1 MFEHAGITDEDQ
13 LFEEF
18 HTILRSIPGEE
29 LESVFEA
36 WQQPVQNVNQS
47 DGGYIDS
54 ETISQ
59 YSAFTEGQHER
70 LTHVLIHQTIF
81 GVYSGRDSE
90 EER

>member
-29 LESVFEA
+29 LESIFEA

-47 DGGYIDS
+47 DGSYTD
-54 ETISQ
+54 Q
-59 YSAFTEGQHER
+59 
-70 LTHVLIHQTIF
+70 
-81 GVYSGRDSE
+81 
-90 EER
+90 